1 MLHLPSSAILIEHN
15 NLYIIKTDFLSKIC
29 YTELV
34 YGRINKKLN
43 TRLSKSEIE
52 KLLYDIIQQTH
63 EKLFQKIGKNIYVTN
78 TENNI
83 KITINQNTFRIIT
96 VDRIV

>member
-1 MLHLPSSAILIEHN
+1 LNINKSDILN
-15 NLYIIKTDFLSKIC
+15 NIC

-43 TRLSKSEIE
+43 TQYSKAEIE
-52 KLLYDIIQQTH
+52 KLLYSIIEQTH
-63 EKLFQKIGKNIYVTN
+63 EKYFQKIGKNIYVTS

-83 KITINQNTFRIIT
+83 KITVNQNTYRIIT
-96 VDRIV
+96 VDRIAKS